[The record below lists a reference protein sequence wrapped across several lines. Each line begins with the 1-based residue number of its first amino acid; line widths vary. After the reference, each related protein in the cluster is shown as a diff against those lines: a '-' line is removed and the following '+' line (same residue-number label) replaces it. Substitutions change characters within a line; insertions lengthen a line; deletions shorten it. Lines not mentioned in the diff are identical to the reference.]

1 MIRNRDFGYMALA
14 LSAWALPIL
23 APAPAH
29 AQLWTW
35 TREQMIEY
43 TPTWAGDRFADGRPK
58 VSDGLLE
65 RARGL
70 SSE

>member
-1 MIRNRDFGYMALA
+1 
-14 LSAWALPIL
+14 
-23 APAPAH
+23 
-29 AQLWTW
+29 LWTW

-65 RARGL
+65 RARGFQ
-70 SSE
+70 